1 MIGMATITPIK
12 MNDNEAR
19 EILRRCA
26 ANDSKIFICQHAR
39 DRMEERNIT
48 RTQILSCLERGT
60 IDESP
65 YRDPRGDWRCSIKHY
80 ISGNV
85 VTAAVAIKYKNNG
98 EYIVVVTVF

>member
-1 MIGMATITPIK
+1 MV
-12 MNDNEAR
+12 
-19 EILRRCA
+19 
-26 ANDSKIFICQHAR
+26 
-39 DRMEERNIT
+39 ERNIT
-48 RTQILSCLERGT
+48 LPQILSCLERGT

-80 ISGNV
+80 ISGNI